1 MRNFALIVLKLAIS
15 AALLYFATRNLH
27 FSTVAARFGSAQPF
41 WLLIALAIALL
52 QNVLIAFRWQ
62 RVVEICGATLEP
74 MAAIRFNMIGAFFSQ
89 VLPATVGGDAARIL
103 LLARQGAGWWKATS
117 SVLLDRFV
125 GLLVLALLVTV
136 ALPWSFQLIG
146 APIARLGLLIIG
158 VGSIAGATFFLAL
171 AYVPVLRQWKWTRML
186 ADLSG
191 LASQCLS
198 SGRASV
204 FILISSAASHLMLA
218 AITWCAGKAVSAQL
232 EFGQAF
238 LLSLPV
244 NLISTAPISIAG
256 WGVRES
262 VMVLAFSYAGL
273 SEGDAFIVSILVGLV
288 TLATGVLGGI
298 VWLLNPEKIVQA

>member
-1 MRNFALIVLKLAIS
+1 MRKFALIVLKLAIS
-15 AALLYFATRNLH
+15 ASLLYLATRNLD
-27 FSTVAARFGSAQPF
+27 FSTLAARFGRAQPL

-52 QNVLIAFRWQ
+52 QNVLIAFRWR
-62 RVVEICGATLEP
+62 RVVEICGAVIAP
-74 MAAIRFNMIGAFFSQ
+74 MAAVRFNLIGAFFSQ

-103 LLARQGAGWWKATS
+103 LLARQGAGWWKATA

-146 APIARLGLLIIG
+146 NPIGRFGLLVIG
-158 VGSIAGATFFLAL
+158 LGSIAGAAFFLAL
-171 AYVPVLRQWKWTRML
+171 AYVPMLRQWKWTRML
-186 ADLSG
+186 ADLSS
-191 LASQCLS
+191 LAWQCLF
-198 SGRASV
+198 SGR
-204 FILISSAASHLMLA
+204 SSAFIMASSAVSHVMLA
-218 AITWCAGKAVSAQL
+218 AITWCAGKAVSAHL

-244 NLISTAPISIAG
+244 SLISTAPISIAG

-273 SEGDAFIVSILVGLV
+273 AEGDAFIISILVGLL

-298 VWLLNPEKIVQA
+298 VWLLNPEKVAPG

>member
-1 MRNFALIVLKLAIS
+1 MRKFALIVLKLAIS
-15 AALLYFATRNLH
+15 ASLLYFAMRNLH
-27 FSTVAARFGSAQPF
+27 FGTVTARFGSAQPL

-62 RVVEICGATLEP
+62 RVVEICGATLGP
-74 MAAIRFNMIGAFFSQ
+74 MAAIRFNMIGAFFGQ

-103 LLARQGAGWWKATS
+103 LLARQDAGWWKATY

-146 APIARLGLLIIG
+146 APIARLGLLFIG
-158 VGSIAGATFFLAL
+158 IGSIAGAAFFLAL
-171 AYVPVLRQWKWTRML
+171 AYVPMLRQWKWTRML
-186 ADLSG
+186 ADLSS
-191 LASQCLS
+191 LASQCLF
-198 SGRASV
+198 SGRTSA
-204 FILISSAASHLMLA
+204 FIITSSMISNVMLA
-218 AITWCAGKAVSAQL
+218 VITWGIGQSVSAHL

-244 NLISTAPISIAG
+244 NLISTAPVSIAG

-273 SEGDAFIVSILVGLV
+273 SEGDAFIVSVLLGL
-288 TLATGVLGGI
+288 TMLATGVLGGI
-298 VWLLNPEKIVQA
+298 VWLVNPGKVAPG